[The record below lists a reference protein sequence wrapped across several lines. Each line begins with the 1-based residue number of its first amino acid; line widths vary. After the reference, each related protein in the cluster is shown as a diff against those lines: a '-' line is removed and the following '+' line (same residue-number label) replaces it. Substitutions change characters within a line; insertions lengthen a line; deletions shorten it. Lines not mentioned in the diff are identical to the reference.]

1 MIIVDRH
8 TGVKGKPRQE
18 MRTEG
23 SAFEG
28 SYLSDP

>member
-1 MIIVDRH
+1 MIIVDRQAC
-8 TGVKGKPRQE
+8 VKGKPRQE

-23 SAFEG
+23 SASEG